1 MKSLE
6 IRLFSQSI
14 RSFVNESKL
23 PAEMKRIALNEIVQE
38 VSAQAEA
45 EILEELQEKERKEA
59 EGNAESLQSN

>member
-1 MKSLE
+1 MTSLE

-45 EILEELQEKERKEA
+45 EILEELQEKERKEV
-59 EGNAESLQSN
+59 EGNAESIQSN